1 MEYILAPWREN
12 YVKNV
17 SKMTGC
23 IFCEALK
30 KKNDRQAYILYR
42 GKYNFI
48 LLNRYPYT
56 SGHLMIAPQKHS
68 SSLDQAE
75 KESTYEFIDL
85 LKLCLRVLKQK
96 FDPQGFNAGMNIGQ
110 SAGAGIPDHYHIHVI
125 PRWTGDSNF
134 MPLVSRT
141 KVIMQD
147 LNQTYDLLYPLF
159 QKSI

>member
-1 MEYILAPWREN
+1 MEYILAPWRKN

-17 SKMTGC
+17 SKMKGC
-23 IFCEALK
+23 IFCKALEME
-30 KKNDRQAYILYR
+30 NDRQAYILYR

-56 SGHLMIAPQKHS
+56 SGHLMIAPHKHS

-85 LKLCLRVLKQK
+85 LKLCLQILKQK
-96 FDPQGFNAGMNIGQ
+96 FDPQGFNTGMNIGQ

-134 MPLVSRT
+134 LPLVSQT

-147 LNQTYDLLYPLF
+147 LNQTYDQLYPLF
-159 QKSI
+159 QKSV